1 MSDQAELHNKIAGEI
16 VAAIVKPPLAA
27 GGGFTDV
34 LVVLESVI
42 LGVML
47 IAVKLGGD
55 EIVLDEVVKHVK
67 ERLAEQRLGNIPTA
81 GSA

>member
-1 MSDQAELHNKIAGEI
+1 MTTQHEIHNRLAGEI
-16 VAAIVKPPLAA
+16 VRQIVTPPLEA
-27 GGGFTDV
+27 GGEFTDV

-47 IAVKLGGD
+47 VGVKLGGD
-55 EIVLDEVVKHVK
+55 EIVLDEVVKAVK
-67 ERLAEQRLGNIPTA
+67 ARLAEQRLGNITPA